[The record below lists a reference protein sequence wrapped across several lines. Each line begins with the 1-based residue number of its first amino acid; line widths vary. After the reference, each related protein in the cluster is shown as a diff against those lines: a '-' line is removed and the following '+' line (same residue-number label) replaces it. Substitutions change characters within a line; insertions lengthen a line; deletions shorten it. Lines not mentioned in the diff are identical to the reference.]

1 MTRHSAP
8 DLLALHAVRILG
20 FAGTTAIAHR
30 FRLDPAETEEF
41 LLDAQAYGWVQYASF
56 ADVHGWS
63 LTESGRARNEQQLH
77 EELARIGEA
86 DRVRG
91 LYRDF
96 LPLNARLQRACTDWQ
111 LRPAPDNTLAEN
123 DHSDT
128 ARDERIFEELAAIGS
143 ALDPLT
149 AELGAVLARFSGYA
163 TRFATA
169 LRRARGGEP
178 GWVDRTDVDS
188 CHRIWFELHEDLLA
202 TLGIDRRAEI

>member
-1 MTRHSAP
+1 MTRRSAP

-20 FAGTTAIAHR
+20 FADTTAIAHR
-30 FRLDPAETEEF
+30 FRLEPAETEEF
-41 LLDAQAYGWVQYASF
+41 LLDAQAYGWVQHASF

-63 LTESGRARNEQQLH
+63 LTESGRARNERQLH
-77 EELARIGEA
+77 EELAVTGEA
-86 DRVRG
+86 DRVRS

-111 LRPAPDNTLAEN
+111 LHPASGNTLAEN

-128 ARDERIFEELAAIGS
+128 ARDERILEELSAIGS
-143 ALDPLT
+143 ALDPLVD
-149 AELGAVLARFSGYA
+149 ELGAVLARFSGYG
-163 TRFATA
+163 TRFDTA
-169 LRRARGGEP
+169 LRRARGGEH

-188 CHRIWFELHEDLLA
+188 CHRVWFEFHEDLLA